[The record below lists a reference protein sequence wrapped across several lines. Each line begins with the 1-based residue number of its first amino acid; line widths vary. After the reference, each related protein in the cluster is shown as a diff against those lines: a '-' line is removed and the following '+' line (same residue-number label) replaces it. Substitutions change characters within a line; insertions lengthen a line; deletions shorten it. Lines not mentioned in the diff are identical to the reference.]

1 MAYEQRTKPS
11 RKPLNII
18 LRIQKENILKTKEK
32 IKRRAKVELGT
43 SQQMQQRNMDVF
55 TKGNSSSLR
64 IPASQGSGRNKWDA
78 SSERQKA
85 QRYFHPSEHKS
96 KHIQKRLE

>member
-18 LRIQKENILKTKEK
+18 LRIQKENMLKTKEK
-32 IKRRAKVELGT
+32 IKRRVKVELRTT
-43 SQQMQQRNMDVF
+43 SKCSRAVCGVF
-55 TKGNSSSLR
+55 TEGNSSSLR
-64 IPASQGSGRNKWDA
+64 IPAGLGSGRNRWDA
-78 SSERQKA
+78 SSKRQEA
-85 QRYFHPSEHKS
+85 QRYFHPSEDKS